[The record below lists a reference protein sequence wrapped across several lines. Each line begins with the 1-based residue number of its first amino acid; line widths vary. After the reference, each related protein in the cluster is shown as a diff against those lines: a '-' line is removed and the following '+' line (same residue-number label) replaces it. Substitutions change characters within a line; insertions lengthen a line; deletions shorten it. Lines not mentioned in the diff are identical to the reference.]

1 MERGEKIKR
10 ERGFSRRS
18 KIFRELEKN
27 MAVNSG
33 GNKSN
38 CKKRGL
44 RVGWCMWKNSKG
56 SNKRNDGW

>member
-1 MERGEKIKR
+1 MNITVRKVI
-10 ERGFSRRS
+10 
-18 KIFRELEKN
+18 RELEKN

-44 RVGWCMWKNSKG
+44 RVGWCM
-56 SNKRNDGW
+56 